1 MDGSVALWF
10 PIQTFYDRRAR
21 FKLNDVGKK
30 ECFKNVEYTFTLCP
44 HWFLLAFRKLIYFV

>member
-30 ECFKNVEYTFTLCP
+30 ECFKNVEYTFTMINTLYV
-44 HWFLLAFRKLIYFV
+44 RTGSY